1 MLPPSLARCPPSRL
15 MVGLTSVDESVGR
28 ACDGIC
34 GDEVMGIWERD
45 RHNVANEMTWSTSVS
60 EKSKQNKD
68 IVLGRG
74 MEDLN
79 YEDDERTWM
88 SQICE
93 RSLSGQI
100 GALDLLNSSM
110 TQQIELGTSVYC
122 HLNDTSVC
130 YDTCQTANNPQ
141 TPPRSAMTSWKT
153 VCPLIRDKASLEFSL
168 IQMQTIQSFSSQ
180 ANFVRNCGQSCLSTV
195 HETSA
200 NRQDLQVL
208 VNDKHAG
215 AVNHILLNK
224 TKNLQSL

>member
-1 MLPPSLARCPPSRL
+1 MSLW
-15 MVGLTSVDESVGR
+15 DEH
-28 ACDGIC
+28 
-34 GDEVMGIWERD
+34 VMGFVGMKWWEYEKETD
-45 RHNVANEMTWSTSVS
+45 IMLLMKWLDQTSVS
-60 EKSKQNKD
+60 ERSKQNKD
-68 IVLGRG
+68 IVWGRG
-74 MEDLN
+74 MEEDLN

-195 HETSA
+195 PTGETCKFSSMT
-200 NRQDLQVL
+200 NML
-208 VNDKHAG
+208 VP
-215 AVNHILLNK
+215 
-224 TKNLQSL
+224 